1 MIKRLEKLSI
11 LPFMASSK
19 IMTLKRQLISSY
31 FTPVSMKYKLAI
43 TIVLMQSI
51 ASFIFLPNP
60 SMASSEFRKIDRSKI
75 QIETNKKTQLS
86 QSRKASILVSFPEIG
101 LAIEQ
106 PKGFT
111 KATSFYGFEQSSTN
125 SSVMLTKI
133 PGPFSKVAKGFD
145 RSKLATRGISLISN
159 QTVKIDK
166 QQGVLLQVT
175 QSAYGEQFRK
185 WVLVFGN
192 EENTQIVTATFLNTN
207 TKNIGESLKKIVL
220 AVAPSSSSVA
230 PAVSSLPFT
239 VTAVEGLFPVRAAV
253 GVGKIAA
260 FTKDGNIPLANP
272 TDPLFIVTPSLGDVL
287 VSDRKSFATSRLS
300 NYPQTKIMTIASNNE
315 IVIDNLP
322 GWEIVATGRDLQS
335 KSALKLYQIILFT
348 KQGGYVVM
356 TGIVGD
362 KQSELYLAKFKAM
375 ALTYRSS
382 VK

>member
-1 MIKRLEKLSI
+1 
-11 LPFMASSK
+11 MASSK

-43 TIVLMQSI
+43 AIVVMQSI
-51 ASFIFLPNP
+51 ASFIFLPDS
-60 SMASSEFRKIDRSKI
+60 SMASSEFRRIDRSKI
-75 QIETNKKTQLS
+75 QIKTNKRTQLS
-86 QSRKASILVSFPEIG
+86 QSKNTSTLVFFPEIG

-106 PKGFT
+106 PIGFT

-207 TKNIGESLKKIVL
+207 AKNIGESLKKIVL
-220 AVAPSSSSVA
+220 AVASSSSSVA

-239 VTAVEGLFPVRAAV
+239 VTAVEGLSPVRAAV

-272 TDPLFIVTPSLGDVL
+272 TDPLFIVTPSLGDVS
-287 VSDRKSFATSRLS
+287 VSDRQSFATSRLS
-300 NYPQTKIMTIASNNE
+300 NYPQTEITAIVSTNE
-315 IVIDNLP
+315 IAIDNLP
-322 GWEIVATGRDLQS
+322 GWEIVANGRDLQS
-335 KSALKLYQIILFT
+335 KSALKLYQIMLFP
-348 KQGGYVVM
+348 KQGGYVLM

-375 ALTYRSS
+375 ALTYRNSI
-382 VK
+382 K